1 METIDIITLVFFGL
15 SVIVFV
21 LVARWVTVY
30 RRELRHTKQ
39 VLKDGL
45 DINYCE
51 QPSY

>member
-1 METIDIITLVFFGL
+1 MKHFDLITYSFAGL
-15 SVIVFV
+15 SVIAFV
-21 LVARWVTVY
+21 LVARWVFIY
-30 RRELRHTKQ
+30 NRELRHTKQ